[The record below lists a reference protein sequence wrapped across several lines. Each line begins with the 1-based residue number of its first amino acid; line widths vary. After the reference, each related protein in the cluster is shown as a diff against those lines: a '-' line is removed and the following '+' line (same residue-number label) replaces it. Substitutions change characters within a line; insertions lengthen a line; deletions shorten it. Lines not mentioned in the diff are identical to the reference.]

1 MVENLKG
8 LKALSPLIIFII
20 LYLVTSLIAQDFYK
34 IPIIIAFLIS
44 SIYALIF
51 MPKVLKTNKRVEI
64 FCNGAG
70 KNNIMFMLL
79 IFILAGAFANSAKDM
94 GCIDATVNLAL
105 IVLPPNM
112 LLAGIFLA
120 SCFVSMAIGTSVGSI
135 VALIPI
141 AGGIAETTGISLN
154 LVSAIVVG
162 GSFFGDNLSFISDT
176 TVVSTN
182 MLGCKMNDKFKVNSF
197 IVMPAAIIAL
207 IIYFFIGIQAH
218 YQTQVG
224 EIEYIKVIP
233 YITVLIAA
241 VCGINVLLVLIIGI
255 ILTGTIG
262 IWFNCYDIYGCLKS
276 MNDGIIGMSELI
288 IVTMLAGGLL
298 EIVKYNGGIDFI
310 IQKLTN
316 RIHSKKG
323 AELSIGVLVSLVNIC
338 TANNTVA
345 ILTVGGVAKN
355 ICNKYNID
363 NRKAAS
369 ILDTFSCCI
378 QGIIP
383 YGAQIL
389 IAASLTKLNPIN
401 IVPYLYY
408 PMLIGLSTFIAIIL
422 RYPKRYS

>member
-51 MPKVLKTNKRVEI
+51 MPKALKTNKRVEI

-207 IIYFFIGIQAH
+207 IIYFLS
-218 YQTQVG
+218 
-224 EIEYIKVIP
+224 
-233 YITVLIAA
+233 LIH
-241 VCGINVLLVLIIGI
+241 I
-255 ILTGTIG
+255 
-262 IWFNCYDIYGCLKS
+262 
-276 MNDGIIGMSELI
+276 
-288 IVTMLAGGLL
+288 
-298 EIVKYNGGIDFI
+298 
-310 IQKLTN
+310 
-316 RIHSKKG
+316 
-323 AELSIGVLVSLVNIC
+323 
-338 TANNTVA
+338 
-345 ILTVGGVAKN
+345 
-355 ICNKYNID
+355 
-363 NRKAAS
+363 
-369 ILDTFSCCI
+369 
-378 QGIIP
+378 
-383 YGAQIL
+383 
-389 IAASLTKLNPIN
+389 
-401 IVPYLYY
+401 
-408 PMLIGLSTFIAIIL
+408 
-422 RYPKRYS
+422 